1 MKKFL
6 PIFAIIILCTIF
18 FLTDCKSFN
27 IGFESNS
34 MESVDL
40 FRPLSKDKINELN
53 LNSNNFLSVFVKDE
67 KEVVLSEKE
76 IDEQI
81 AIASLTKLMTA
92 VIVLDS
98 YNLDDLISISDSA
111 INTYGTARELQR
123 GELISVKDLLFVTLI
138 ESSNDGAEAF
148 AEKMGRS
155 TFIYKMNEKARG
167 LNMKSTRFVNPT
179 GLDEESLTNV
189 STASDL
195 EKLVVLILKD
205 YPLISEILSLS
216 SKEITSYSGVYRKLT
231 NTNILLSESS
241 VYLWGKTGYTLK
253 ANGCLILIL
262 NNFSLDSDEGYVIN
276 IIAGADDRFNEAR
289 KLENWLEES
298 FIW

>member
-18 FLTDCKSFN
+18 FLTDCSSFN
-27 IGFESNS
+27 IGVENNS
-34 MESVDL
+34 IESVGL

-53 LNSNNFLSVFVKDE
+53 LNSHNFLSVFVKDD
-67 KEVVLSEKE
+67 KEVVLSEKD

-92 VIVLDS
+92 VIVLDN

-111 INTYGTARELQR
+111 INTYGTAGELQK
-123 GELISVKDLLFVTLI
+123 GEIVSVEDLLFITLI

-167 LNMKSTRFVNPT
+167 LNMKSTRFINPT
-179 GLDEESLTNV
+179 GLDEENLTNV
-189 STASDL
+189 STANDL

-262 NNFSLDSDEGYVIN
+262 NNFSLNSDEGYVIN

-289 KLENWLEES
+289 KLENWLEKS

>member
-6 PIFAIIILCTIF
+6 PIFATIILCTIF
-18 FLTDCKSFN
+18 FLTDCNSFN
-27 IGFESNS
+27 IGVENKAI
-34 MESVDL
+34 ESVDL

-67 KEVVLSEKE
+67 KELVLSEKD
-76 IDEQI
+76 INEQI

-111 INTYGTARELQR
+111 INTYGTAGSLQK
-123 GELISVKDLLFVTLI
+123 GELISVEDLLFITLI

-189 STASDL
+189 STANDL

-241 VYLWGKTGYTLK
+241 VYLWGKTGYTLR

-262 NNFSLDSDEGYVIN
+262 NNFSLNNDEGYVIN

>member
-111 INTYGTARELQR
+111 INTYGTAGELQR
-123 GELISVKDLLFVTLI
+123 GELISVKDLLFITLI

-155 TFIYKMNEKARG
+155 TFIYKMNEKVRG